1 MPIGGALVDLE
12 QVAARIEAL
21 QSDEWHLFV
30 NESEE

>member
-1 MPIGGALVDLE
+1 LE

-21 QSDEWHLFV
+21 KTDEWHLFV